1 MRRYYLI
8 FILFYL
14 SFVSAYADP
23 YYEVRQGKMAFR
35 PKKKSY
41 AFSMGHR
48 FKEEGAGLDLSVT
61 QEFSSSAHMATTA
74 RGMMVYRNDSGF
86 YAGVGPGVTHFM
98 NSPPQDGGRWEH
110 LQAVTMEGV
119 VGYDLPHM
127 GRVKPSLQLNV
138 SQPLHVMHSTF
149 KKPVQKSPAVSFGL
163 KFKY

>member
-8 FILFYL
+8 FILLCFSL
-14 SFVSAYADP
+14 SSLCAAP
-23 YYEVRQGKMAFR
+23 YYEFRQGKMAFR

-41 AFSMGHR
+41 AFTIGHR
-48 FKEEGAGLDLSVT
+48 FNEEGTGLDLSVT
-61 QEFSSSAHMATTA
+61 QEMSSSAHLSTTA
-74 RGMMVYRNDSGF
+74 RGMMVFKNNRF

-98 NSPPQDGGRWEH
+98 NSPPQHGGRWEH

-119 VGYDLPHM
+119 VGYDLPEI

-138 SQPLHVMHSTF
+138 SQPMHIMHSSF
-149 KKPVQKSPAVSFGL
+149 KKPVKKSPAVSLGL